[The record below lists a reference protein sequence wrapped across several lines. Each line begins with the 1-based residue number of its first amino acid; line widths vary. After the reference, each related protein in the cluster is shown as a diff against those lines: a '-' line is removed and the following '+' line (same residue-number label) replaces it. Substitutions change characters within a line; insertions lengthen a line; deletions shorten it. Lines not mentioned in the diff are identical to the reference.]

1 MTRADGD
8 AGGGDDDSDVPKPAG
23 VNANP
28 KGREVDD
35 GELTMSNRGE
45 DALQMDGNEIIDD
58 DDAGGEVLTVDD
70 NEEVDETL
78 SDGGEIIRG

>member
-8 AGGGDDDSDVPKPAG
+8 AGGGDDDSDVPEPAG

-28 KGREVDD
+28 KGREVDG

-58 DDAGGEVLTVDD
+58 DDAGDEMLMVGD
-70 NEEVDETL
+70 NEVVDETL
-78 SDGGEIIRG
+78 SDGGRIIRG

>member
-8 AGGGDDDSDVPKPAG
+8 AGNGDDDSDVQEPADD
-23 VNANP
+23 NANP
-28 KGREVDD
+28 RGREAD
-35 GELTMSNRGE
+35 GELTMNNRGE

-70 NEEVDETL
+70 NEVVDETL